1 MPVSDPDVSRPRLIR
16 DATFL
21 EADRRE
27 IALRRGPHNRLGFA
41 YQVAF
46 VRVLG
51 RFPQQAPLEIDGEI
65 LRFAALQLGA
75 DAETIHAYERR
86 QQTVSEHQQRIGEY
100 LRLRTFD
107 TAGGERLARFLE
119 DEALRLDRT
128 ASLLGRARGWLRD
141 EHVLAPADS
150 VLRRVVGAAR
160 HKARAL
166 LTQRMAERLSAPM
179 RDRLDELVAV
189 GDDQPHSPLHGIKTG
204 TSSPSV
210 GGMKRLLARLE
221 SIEATGVLDID
232 VSWVNGNYQRI
243 LFHSVRTASADR
255 VREMA
260 APRRHLALVCFL
272 HQAWRDTLDQ
282 AVDMYGKLLDRNRK
296 RVDERL
302 DDMLKAQ
309 RHAVDRL
316 VQRYRRLGA
325 VLLDPDVGDDEL
337 RARLLSIVPEEKLR
351 EDQSDLASWT
361 RGDRKARFE
370 QTAERHAG
378 LNQFAAPFLSR
389 MKFVD
394 EQGEGASP
402 TLAALRAYR
411 EHRAAGRRGVPPHA
425 PLDFAPAALQPL
437 IRHNG
442 ETDRRRWESAL
453 FLKVRDE
460 IQTGNL
466 AIEGAKNF
474 GRFEAF
480 FLPTAQWEQ
489 VRDAFWART
498 GFPVD
503 PDAAVEQLKARLSD
517 AFDRFLEGV
526 ADNRQVAFD
535 DDGWRL
541 KTDPAEPPDPAQ
553 SDRLAELHRWL
564 DARNRTI
571 RLADLLIEVEND
583 LGFSVHFQQP
593 GERVDPG
600 EVCALL
606 AAILAHGCN
615 LGLYTMEKVA
625 PDIAY
630 RRLKNVSD
638 WRLVEEN
645 QRAALAAIVH
655 GISRLDAAGHWGDG
669 TTSASDGQRFAMPQ
683 KVLQRT
689 YSTRFNDFA
698 LEFYSFVADNY
709 APFYSRP
716 VECTDRDAP
725 FVLDGVLYHESDLNL
740 EEHYTDTH
748 GYTEINFAAFGMV
761 GMRFCPRIRSLHRQ
775 RIYCADPARDH
786 GVLEPVLQRGR
797 RAVNFRLIA
806 EQWDRIGQFY
816 AAFPAGHATASAALQ
831 RLNRFQASNRFY
843 AANRELGRAL
853 KTEFVLQYM
862 SEPKLRAKVR
872 RGLLKVEQLHALA
885 RAVYYGQRG
894 RISAREVYDQM
905 NACSCLT
912 LILACI
918 VYWQAREISRL
929 AAAPDFPFDPD
940 LVRHVS
946 PIEWKNIVLY
956 GEIKIDPAKLTRRG
970 P

>member
-51 RFPQQAPLEIDGEI
+51 RFPQQAPLEIGEI

-75 DAETIHAYERR
+75 DAETIHVYARR

-100 LRLRTFD
+100 LRLSAFD
-107 TAGGERLARFLE
+107 AAAGERLAQFLE
-119 DEALRLDRT
+119 DEALRLERT
-128 ASLLGRARGWLRD
+128 ASLLARARAWLRD

-150 VLRRVVGAAR
+150 VLRRSIGAAR
-160 HKARAL
+160 NKARTL
-166 LTQRMAERLSAPM
+166 LMQRMAERLSAPM
-179 RDRLDELVAV
+179 RDRLDALIAV
-189 GDDQPHSPLHGIKTG
+189 DDDQPHSPLNRIKA
-204 TSSPSV
+204 SSSNPSV

-221 SIEATGVLDID
+221 LIEATGVLGVD
-232 VSWVNGNYQRI
+232 VGWVNGNYQRI

-255 VREMA
+255 VRRMA

-296 RVDERL
+296 RVDDRL

-309 RHAVDRL
+309 RHAVDRI

-325 VLLDPDVGDDEL
+325 VLLDPGVGDDEL
-337 RARLLSIVPEEKLR
+337 RARLLSTVPEAQLHA
-351 EDQSDLASWT
+351 DQSDLANWT
-361 RGDRKARFE
+361 RGDRRARFE

-378 LNQFAAPFLSR
+378 LSQFAAPFLSR

-394 EQGEGASP
+394 EQGEGTSP
-402 TLAALRAYR
+402 TLSALRVYR
-411 EHRAAGRRGVPPHA
+411 EHRAAGRRGVPPDA

-437 IRHNG
+437 IRRDG
-442 ETDRRRWESAL
+442 VTDRRRWESAL
-453 FLKVRDE
+453 FLQVRDE

-466 AIEGAKNF
+466 AIDGAKNF

-480 FLPTAQWEQ
+480 FLPAARWEQ

-498 GFPVD
+498 GLPVD
-503 PDAAVEQLKARLSD
+503 PGAAVERLKERLSD

-541 KTDPAEPPDPAQ
+541 KTDPAEQPDPAQ
-553 SDRLAELHRWL
+553 SDSSLAELHRWL
-564 DARNRTI
+564 DARSRSI

-593 GERVDPG
+593 AEKQVDPG

-630 RRLKNVSD
+630 RRLKYVSD

-645 QRAALAAIVH
+645 QAPRSPPSSMASPASTRPAIGATVRRRPAT
-655 GISRLDAAGHWGDG
+655 G
-669 TTSASDGQRFAMPQ
+669 SASP
-683 KVLQRT
+683 
-689 YSTRFNDFA
+689 
-698 LEFYSFVADNY
+698 
-709 APFYSRP
+709 
-716 VECTDRDAP
+716 
-725 FVLDGVLYHESDLNL
+725 
-740 EEHYTDTH
+740 
-748 GYTEINFAAFGMV
+748 
-761 GMRFCPRIRSLHRQ
+761 
-775 RIYCADPARDH
+775 
-786 GVLEPVLQRGR
+786 
-797 RAVNFRLIA
+797 
-806 EQWDRIGQFY
+806 
-816 AAFPAGHATASAALQ
+816 
-831 RLNRFQASNRFY
+831 
-843 AANRELGRAL
+843 
-853 KTEFVLQYM
+853 
-862 SEPKLRAKVR
+862 
-872 RGLLKVEQLHALA
+872 
-885 RAVYYGQRG
+885 
-894 RISAREVYDQM
+894 
-905 NACSCLT
+905 
-912 LILACI
+912 
-918 VYWQAREISRL
+918 
-929 AAAPDFPFDPD
+929 
-940 LVRHVS
+940 
-946 PIEWKNIVLY
+946 
-956 GEIKIDPAKLTRRG
+956 
-970 P
+970 

>member
-1 MPVSDPDVSRPRLIR
+1 MRPRGC
-16 DATFL
+16 AT
-21 EADRRE
+21 D
-27 IALRRGPHNRLGFA
+27 
-41 YQVAF
+41 
-46 VRVLG
+46 
-51 RFPQQAPLEIDGEI
+51 RFPGCCC
-65 LRFAALQLGA
+65 A
-75 DAETIHAYERR
+75 DAETIHAYARR
-86 QQTVSEHQQRIGEY
+86 QQTVSAHQRRVGQY

-107 TAGGERLARFLE
+107 TAAGERLARFLE

-128 ASLLGRARGWLRD
+128 GSLLARARGWLRD
-141 EHVLAPADS
+141 EHVLAPGDS
-150 VLRRVVGAAR
+150 VLRRAVGAAR
-160 HKARAL
+160 QKVRAL
-166 LTQRMAERLSAPM
+166 LTQRMAERLPASM
-179 RDRLDELVAV
+179 RDRLDALVDV
-189 GDDQPHSPLHGIKTG
+189 GDDDPHSPLHRIKTG
-204 TSSPSV
+204 SSNPSV

-221 SIEATGVLDID
+221 LIEATGVLEID
-232 VSWVNGNYQRI
+232 VGWVNGNYQRI

-296 RVDERL
+296 LVEARL

-309 RHAVDRL
+309 RQAVDRI
-316 VQRYRRLGA
+316 VHRYRRLGA

-337 RARLLSIVPEEKLR
+337 RVRLLSTVPEAQLR
-351 EDQSDLASWT
+351 EDQSDLANWT

-378 LNQFAAPFLSR
+378 LSQFAGPFLSR

-402 TLAALRAYR
+402 TLSALRAYR
-411 EHRAAGRRGVPPHA
+411 EHRAAGRRGVPPDA
-425 PLDFAPAALQPL
+425 PLDFAPASLQPL
-437 IRHNG
+437 IRHDG
-442 ETDRRRWESAL
+442 VTDRRRWESAL

-466 AIEGAKNF
+466 AIDGAKNF

-480 FLPTAQWEQ
+480 FLPAARWEQ
-489 VRDAFWART
+489 LREAFWART

-503 PDAAVEQLKARLSD
+503 PAAAVEQLKARLSD
-517 AFDRFLEGV
+517 AFDRFLAGV

-541 KTDPAEPPDPAQ
+541 KTDAAEQLDPAQ
-553 SDRLAELHRWL
+553 SDSLAELHRWL
-564 DARNRTI
+564 DARSRSI
-571 RLADLLIEVEND
+571 RLADLLIKVEND

-593 GERVDPG
+593 GEKRVDPG

-625 PDIAY
+625 PGITY
-630 RRLKNVSD
+630 KRLKYVSD

-669 TTSASDGQRFAMPQ
+669 TTSASDGQRFAMPH

-698 LEFYSFVADNY
+698 LEFYTFVADNY

-725 FVLDGVLYHESDLNL
+725 FVLDGVLYHESDLDL

-775 RIYCADPARDH
+775 RIYCADPDRDH
-786 GVLEPVLQRGR
+786 GVLEPVLKRGR
-797 RAVNFRLIA
+797 RAVNFRLIV

-862 SEPKLRAKVR
+862 SEPQLRAKVR

-918 VYWQAREISRL
+918 VYWQAREISRMTGS
-929 AAAPDFPFDPD
+929 PDFPFDPD
-940 LVRHVS
+940 LLRHIS
-946 PIEWKNIVLY
+946 PIEWKNVVLY
-956 GEIKIDPAKLTRRG
+956 GEIKIDPAKLKMRG